1 MTTSTHRQRN
11 SPKPELPFNIED
23 QMTKSS
29 LQSTRTVL
37 ESGFKIMPGKE
48 EGFARFHDALHPVA
62 VSQDGFESAYGG
74 EILDSAWRY
83 VGVRFA
89 SAEQMDAWHNH
100 PRHKAAQKAA
110 YDRWWTAVYMRK
122 WREPAPG
129 EAMTG
134 KVMTETR
141 LTVPIPL
148 ADAQLRALTEIL
160 TCLADIGA
168 SPLETL
174 TGEYEARPYQLIGP
188 DDAPPETGGVVYLLI
203 THWPT
208 PQAAAA
214 WRESTAYRAL
224 QDIGAVTSDTFM
236 AMPETRPRDHLRDD
250 KLQREWTLQGQ
261 RQPTTT

>member
-1 MTTSTHRQRN
+1 MTT
-11 SPKPELPFNIED
+11 PA
-23 QMTKSS
+23 M
-29 LQSTRTVL
+29 QSTRTVL
-37 ESGFKIMPGKE
+37 ESGFKIAPGKE
-48 EGFARFHDALHPVA
+48 DGYARFHDALHPIG

-110 YDRWWTAVYMRK
+110 YDRWWTAVYIRK
-122 WREPAPG
+122 WREPAPS
-129 EAMTG
+129 ETMTG

-141 LTVPIPL
+141 LVVPSPL
-148 ADAQLRALTEIL
+148 SDAQLHALKEIL
-160 TCLADIGA
+160 ARMTDVGA
-168 SPLETL
+168 SPFETL

-188 DDAPPETGGVVYLLI
+188 KDCTPETGGVFYLLI

-208 PQAAAA
+208 PQATAA
-214 WRESTAYRAL
+214 WQESTAYKPL

-250 KLQREWTLQGQ
+250 KLQREWTLHGQ
-261 RQPTTT
+261 RQATTT

>member
-1 MTTSTHRQRN
+1 
-11 SPKPELPFNIED
+11 
-23 QMTKSS
+23 MTKPAM
-29 LQSTRTVL
+29 QSTRTVL
-37 ESGFKIMPGKE
+37 ESGFKIAPGKE
-48 EGFARFHDALHPVA
+48 DGYARFHDALHPVA

-74 EILDSAWRY
+74 QILDSAWRY

-129 EAMTG
+129 ETMTG

-141 LTVPIPL
+141 LVVPSPL
-148 ADAQLRALTEIL
+148 SEAQLRALKEIL
-160 TCLADIGA
+160 ACMADVGA

-188 DDAPPETGGVVYLLI
+188 NNFTPETSGVFYLLI

-208 PQAAAA
+208 PQAAVA
-214 WRESTAYRAL
+214 WQESTAYKEL
-224 QDIGAVTSDTFM
+224 QRIGAVASDTFM
-236 AMPETRPRDHLRDD
+236 AMPETRPRDHLRAD
-250 KLQREWTLQGQ
+250 KLQREWTQQDQ
-261 RQPTTT
+261 RQATTT